1 MKDKSKIQVVD
12 NVTGNLT
19 TFQEQDQSE
28 KLTVV
33 NETAGALSFC
43 SFISCSIGAV
53 LCIDNTIVELTSR
66 KRPLK
71 KSRLNLQS
79 KTTLAIVFFFFFFFG
94 FPSEC
99 CLY

>member
-1 MKDKSKIQVVD
+1 MFGEKVQHLKGKETFFNSVKDISKIQVVD

-28 KLTVV
+28 KLTAV

-53 LCIDNTIVELTSR
+53 LYIDNTIVELTS
-66 KRPLK
+66 
-71 KSRLNLQS
+71 
-79 KTTLAIVFFFFFFFG
+79 
-94 FPSEC
+94 
-99 CLY
+99 